1 MLLVYPSNWFKMKE
15 NEVDNKN
22 EQIDG
27 CCPML

>member
-15 NEVDNKN
+15 NEVDKN